1 MLLPGFI
8 LASSDVTCLRHGNAD
23 RAQPMAQVPGE
34 TTDAHHH
41 GENPQRSPASSDLP
55 TTPDCCQAMAM
66 CAVINAL
73 ECVASVVPAKVIHGA
88 VVAFTATP
96 PLSRIETPDPP
107 PPKA

>member
-1 MLLPGFI
+1 
-8 LASSDVTCLRHGNAD
+8 
-23 RAQPMAQVPGE
+23 
-34 TTDAHHH
+34 
-41 GENPQRSPASSDLP
+41 
-55 TTPDCCQAMAM
+55 M